1 MPGSTGDCFVKIEIE
16 VEEAVYKFLETM
28 APTFGLTVSEYVSSN
43 VNATVLFSM
52 AHRDELRE
60 LYKDSPEIPELVK
73 YAEKK
78 RNKIKEDRK

>member
-1 MPGSTGDCFVKIEIE
+1 MKIGIE

-28 APTFGLTVSEYVSSN
+28 APNFGLTVEEYVASN

-52 AHRDELRE
+52 AHRDELHE

-73 YAEKK
+73 FAQRK

>member
-1 MPGSTGDCFVKIEIE
+1 MKIEIE
-16 VEEAVYKFLETM
+16 VEEAVYKFLEQM
-28 APTFGLTVSEYVSSN
+28 ATNFGLTVEEYVASN

-73 YAEKK
+73 FAQRK